1 MKVKLPP
8 NLKCSRCGHEWQP
21 RKEEVVICP
30 KCKTPYWDR
39 KRIKE
44 YHYGGKDDKK
54 GVKDEK

>member
-30 KCKTPYWDR
+30 KCKTPYWNK
-39 KRIKE
+39 KRIKD
-44 YHYGGKDDKK
+44 DDKK
-54 GVKDEK
+54 GVKNEN